1 MLYLVPL
8 LPPEV
13 ATISWQ
19 QQNLNEFKFATKT
32 NTVKL
37 AQQSPT
43 TPSIEIENDPNR
55 DRFLQPAPAPVPVPS
70 PNEQPVTP
78 TPSPSPIPN
87 NTPPIAVKKI
97 VVTGSTV
104 FSDAEIERIT
114 APFTGKTLTLEQ
126 LRGVAD
132 AITKLYLNRNYLTS
146 RAILVNQTIVDGV
159 VQIRIVEGSLEA
171 IEVVGTRRLNPN
183 YVRSRIRLGG
193 TSPLNNAG
201 IEEQLRLLRLDPIFN
216 NVEASLRAGS
226 ELGKSILTV
235 RVTEANPFTG
245 VVSVDN
251 YSPPSIGSERVGVS
265 LAYRN
270 LIGIGDELRG
280 SYYATSQNGADNF
293 DFAYRV
299 PVNAMNGTIQLR
311 VAPNRSQIVQAPFE
325 QFGFQGEQELYEI
338 SYRQPLVRSLKE
350 EFALSI
356 GLTLE
361 DGRTFVTD
369 DTLNFFN
376 TDNRTS
382 VIKFGQDYVR
392 RDPRG
397 AWAVRSQ
404 FSFGTGLFDATTRN
418 ASLPDGR
425 FFSWLGQLQRVQL
438 IGDDHLLIV
447 QADIQLTP
455 DSLLPSQ
462 LFVIGGGQSVRG
474 YRQNARA
481 GDNGFRVSIEDQIAL
496 QRNEAGVPVLQI
508 APFVDAGAVWNV
520 DDNPN
525 NDFLPSQRLL
535 LGAGMGVIWQPIPN
549 LNLRLD
555 YAPLF
560 IDLSDRG
567 NNLQDDGFY
576 FSANYQL

>member
-1 MLYLVPL
+1 MPQV
-8 LPPEV
+8 LPPYAPPAI

-19 QQNLNEFKFATKT
+19 QQNLNKSNIE
-32 NTVKL
+32 KL
-37 AQQSPT
+37 AQQTPA
-43 TPSIEIENDPNR
+43 TPSIENDPNR
-55 DRFLQPAPAPVPVPS
+55 DRFLQPAPAPVPVPD
-70 PNEQPVTP
+70 EQQTP
-78 TPSPSPIPN
+78 TPKPSPSPIPS

-97 VVTGSTV
+97 LVTGSTV
-104 FSDAEIERIT
+104 FSDAEIERVT

-126 LRGVAD
+126 LRSVAD
-132 AITKLYLNRNYLTS
+132 AITQLYLNRKYLTS

-159 VQIRIVEGSLEA
+159 VQIRIVEGSLET

-193 TSPLNNAG
+193 TAPLNNAG

-216 NVEASLRAGS
+216 NVEASLRAGR

-270 LIGIGDELRG
+270 LIGVGDELRG
-280 SYYATSQNGADNF
+280 AYYASSQNGADNF

-299 PVNAMNGTIQLR
+299 PVNAMDGTIQLR
-311 VAPNRSQIVQAPFE
+311 VAPNRSQIVQAPFK
-325 QFGFQGEQELYEI
+325 QFGFKGEQELYEI

-369 DTLNFFN
+369 DNLSFFN

-382 VIKFGQDYVR
+382 VIKFGQDYTR

-404 FSFGTGLFDATTRN
+404 FSFGTGLFDATTRLDPN
-418 ASLPDGR
+418 PDGR

-438 IGDDHLLIV
+438 LGDDHLLIV
-447 QADIQLTP
+447 QADVQLTP

-496 QRNEAGVPVLQI
+496 KRNEAGVPTLQV

-520 DDNPN
+520 SDNPN
-525 NDFLPSQRLL
+525 NDFLPSQRFL
-535 LGAGMGVIWQPIPN
+535 LGAGLGVIWKPIPE

-560 IDLSDRG
+560 INLSDRG